1 MNSVQLC
8 VDFIRLV
15 RLHVYQIVP
24 RVSFGEPKEYTFG
37 MKAGDLYISPYDSG
51 GGLPAK
57 EKKITKKRSKPKPN
71 R

>member
-24 RVSFGEPKEYTFG
+24 GVSFGEPKEYTFG
-37 MKAGDLYISPYDSG
+37 MKPGDLYISPYDSC

-57 EKKITKKRSKPKPN
+57 EKK
-71 R
+71 